1 MKKTTAEKI
10 NELQEKLELYRVIE
24 ETAKYLKQ
32 EQSWRTDEDGKPYD
46 WAEASYKA
54 TEKLIDILENL

>member
-10 NELQEKLELYRVIE
+10 NELQEKLELYKVIE
-24 ETAKYLKQ
+24 ETIEYLKL
-32 EQSWRTDEDGKPYD
+32 EQGYKQAEDGKPYD
-46 WAEASYKA
+46 WAEATYKA

>member
-10 NELQEKLELYRVIE
+10 NELQEKLELYRIIE
-24 ETAKYLKQ
+24 ETIDYLKL
-32 EQSWRTDEDGKPYD
+32 EQGYKLDENGNPHA

-54 TEKLIDILENL
+54 TEKLIEILENL

>member
-10 NELQEKLELYRVIE
+10 NELQEKLELYKVIE
-24 ETAKYLKQ
+24 ETIEQLKQ
-32 EQSWRTDEDGKPYD
+32 NQSWRTDDDGKPYD

-54 TEKLIDILENL
+54 TEKLIEILENL

>member
-10 NELQEKLELYRVIE
+10 NELQEKLELYKVIK
-24 ETAKYLKQ
+24 ETIDYLKL
-32 EQSWRTDEDGKPYD
+32 EQGYKQIEDGVPHE

-54 TEKLIDILENL
+54 TEKLIEILENL